1 MTTEQMMDLVA
12 EVKDG
17 QVDPIRAYITL
28 YEIEKIAG
36 EMRKELSDLA
46 IDRREQI
53 GEKEFSTS
61 GYKVSVVSTTRFDYR
76 GDFELER
83 LQTLVKNRQEMMK
96 KSFAMSAKGGTF
108 FDENGEIVLPAEPKT
123 TTYLKLEANK

>member
-1 MTTEQMMDLVA
+1 MTIEEMTDLA
-12 EVKDG
+12 G
-17 QVDPIRAYITL
+17 QVQSGEVDPIRAYIQL
-28 YEIEKIAG
+28 YELEKAAG
-36 EMRKELSDLA
+36 ELKKEIADLA

-53 GEKEFSTS
+53 GDKEFATM
-61 GYKVSVVSTTRFDYR
+61 GYKISVVSTTRYDYR

-83 LQTLVKNRQEMMK
+83 LTTLVKNRQEMMK

-123 TTYLKLEANK
+123 TTYLKLEINR